1 MVRPDGITDTRGM
14 EEMAHQLDTLV
25 SGYLTPAWLLALGML
40 FTAIWSGAAGRALLF
55 IQHRVDRARRGRD
68 HTPGVSG

>member
-14 EEMAHQLDTLV
+14 EEMVHQLNTLV

-55 IQHRVDRARRGRD
+55 IQHRVDRAHRGRG
-68 HTPGVSG
+68 HPAGASE